1 MDCDGD
7 PQLACHTCHPLCQS
21 SSKERRKE
29 GDDQSKSNSWG
40 AQAST
45 APHDQLLLT
54 GVTIEAG
61 NEGEA
66 VETSG
71 HEVELLTDAP
81 TIRETKGPGQPN
93 QLGHMILLG

>member
-1 MDCDGD
+1 MDGDGD
-7 PQLACHTCHPLCQS
+7 PQLACHTGHPLCQG

-29 GDDQSKSNSWG
+29 GDDQSKSDSWG

-54 GVTIEAG
+54 RVTIEAG

-71 HEVELLTDAP
+71 HEVELLTNAP
-81 TIRETKGPGQPN
+81 TIRETK
-93 QLGHMILLG
+93 

>member
-1 MDCDGD
+1 MNGDGD
-7 PQLACHTCHPLCQS
+7 AQLASHSCHPLCQG

-29 GDDQSKSNSWG
+29 GYDQSKSNSWG

-45 APHDQLLLT
+45 TPHDQLLLT

-61 NEGEA
+61 DEGEA

-71 HEVELLTDAP
+71 HEVELLAEPP
-81 TIRETKGPGQPN
+81 TIGETKGPGQPD
-93 QLGHMILLG
+93 QLGHMIFLG

>member
-29 GDDQSKSNSWG
+29 GDDQSKSDSWG
-40 AQAST
+40 TQAPT

-61 NEGEA
+61 DEGEA
-66 VETSG
+66 GETSG
-71 HEVELLTDAP
+71 HEVELLAEPP
-81 TIRETKGPGQPN
+81 TIRETK
-93 QLGHMILLG
+93 